1 MIELLGKKIIFRD
14 IVEETKKSGF
24 HSVSADEVTSS
35 NDKILS
41 LWFRDINENMETQE
55 KLATFLDLE
64 QLTREH
70 IVQKY

>member
-14 IVEETKKSGF
+14 IVEEIKKSGF

-41 LWFRDINENMETQE
+41 LWFRDINENMEIQE
-55 KLATFLDLE
+55 KLRHF
-64 QLTREH
+64 
-70 IVQKY
+70 